1 MLTGIAL
8 KETVDALTAQ
18 GKTRSE
24 IAIACG
30 YCTVEGNNTKIHF
43 TDFYMALLE
52 VKQVDDTEEETIEAE
67 DPDNQEAIDA
77 ALEHHSVEAVS
88 AFIELYGEENLESF
102 TDAYQGEMSGAEFAE
117 QLVTDCYCLDIPA
130 FVCVDW
136 EATWQQLCYDYD
148 EQDGY
153 IFCSNF

>member
-1 MLTGIAL
+1 MKA
-8 KETVDALTAQ
+8 ENVDYQEQIDELLEDYDAD
-18 GKTRSE
+18 
-24 IAIACG
+24 AIA
-30 YCTVEGNNTKIHF
+30 
-43 TDFYMALLE
+43 
-52 VKQVDDTEEETIEAE
+52 
-67 DPDNQEAIDA
+67 
-77 ALEHHSVEAVS
+77 

-117 QLVTDCYCLDIPA
+117 QLTTDCYCLDIPA